1 MHDTQIHSPEIAEIT
16 PQDIPHTI
24 TVTTLDNSDR
34 DYDWTHPENCPDGEN
49 CDIRRRLHRA
59 RNEELVEMVASR
71 PDGTYRLGRFGFH
84 GLDLVDERGILLP
97 DVVEAMSP
105 ATKAARDIAS
115 MVIRDLAEAIC
126 EDSDS
131 LTELCRAIQEGEQID
146 ELEGSGNHAVA
157 TVIEEYLGT
166 MRKYAKPIERLL
178 NA

>member
-59 RNEELVEMVASR
+59 RNEELVEMVAGR

-105 ATKAARDIAS
+105 AAKAALDNAREWADEQTAYHRPDVTVRWVDGGHHGWHEQRLPS
-115 MVIRDLAEAIC
+115 AAPFDGAAAIY
-126 EDSDS
+126 ELEIDKHVPRYDSD
-131 LTELCRAIQEGEQID
+131 D
-146 ELEGSGNHAVA
+146 E
-157 TVIEEYLGT
+157 
-166 MRKYAKPIERLL
+166 
-178 NA
+178 

>member
-1 MHDTQIHSPEIAEIT
+1 MTHSPETT
-16 PQDIPHTI
+16 PQDIPHAI
-24 TVTTLDNSDR
+24 TVTTLDNGDR
-34 DYDWTHPENCPDGEN
+34 DYDWTHPDNCPDGED

-59 RNEELVEMVASR
+59 RSEYLVEMVAGR

-97 DVVEAMSP
+97 DLVEAMSP
-105 ATKAARDIAS
+105 AAKAARDVAS
-115 MVIRDLAEAIC
+115 LIIRDLAEAVC
-126 EDSDS
+126 EDADS
-131 LTELCRAIQEGEQID
+131 LTELCRHIQAGGQTD

-166 MRKYAKPIERLL
+166 MRKYAKPIDRLL